1 MERHINYTI
10 IGGIFFAVIV
20 CMVIFILWI
29 GRIGVDESK
38 YRTYYVY
45 TDKEVSGIGPDTPVK
60 YKGITIGSVTKIGF
74 DKDKL
79 GMVKI
84 DLAINA
90 SIPIRKGSSVMIDSQ
105 GLAGLS
111 YLSLKQSDNPEFID
125 DKDLRVLEFKQN
137 FLGRIASNADEV
149 TKELLIVLKN
159 VKELTDAKNV
169 QNVSNIIKSL
179 DSLTEGLAKTK
190 DNITALSKNS
200 NMLLLNLNH
209 KIENGDYDL
218 KKILNPVVMELE
230 MSLKSMDRV
239 FQKGSN
245 LLDKFDSDPYN
256 TIFGEKK

>member
-1 MERHINYTI
+1 
-10 IGGIFFAVIV
+10 
-20 CMVIFILWI
+20 MVIFILWI

-90 SIPIRKGSSVMIDSQ
+90 SIPIHKGSSVMIDSQ

-125 DKDLRVLEFKQN
+125 DKNLRVLEFKQN